1 MRKTLLTALG
11 AAALLSAGAFANQ
24 ASAMT
29 AATPSAIGAAA
40 GSGLV
45 EKAAVVCGY
54 NGCVRVVPGYYGYYR
69 PYGWYGRPYGW
80 YGRRWYY

>member
-11 AAALLSAGAFANQ
+11 AVALLSAGAFANQ
-24 ASAMT
+24 AGAMT
-29 AATPSAIGAAA
+29 LASPSALGAAD
-40 GSGLV
+40 GGLV

-54 NGCVRVVPGYYGYYR
+54 YGCARVGPRYGYGYGYR
-69 PYGWYGRPYGW
+69 RYGW

>member
-11 AAALLSAGAFANQ
+11 AVALLSAGAIANQ
-24 ASAMT
+24 AGAMT
-29 AATPSAIGAAA
+29 LATPSAIGVANADN
-40 GSGLV
+40 GLV

-54 NGCVRVVPGYYGYYR
+54 YGCARVGPGYYGYYR
-69 PYGWYGRPYGW
+69 PYGYYRAYGW

>member
-1 MRKTLLTALG
+1 MRKTLLAALG
-11 AAALLSAGAFANQ
+11 GVALLSAGAFANQ

-29 AATPSAIGAAA
+29 LATPSALGVAAA
-40 GSGLV
+40 DNGLV

-54 NGCVRVVPGYYGYYR
+54 YRCARVGPRYGYYYGYR
-69 PYGWYGRPYGW
+69 PYDW